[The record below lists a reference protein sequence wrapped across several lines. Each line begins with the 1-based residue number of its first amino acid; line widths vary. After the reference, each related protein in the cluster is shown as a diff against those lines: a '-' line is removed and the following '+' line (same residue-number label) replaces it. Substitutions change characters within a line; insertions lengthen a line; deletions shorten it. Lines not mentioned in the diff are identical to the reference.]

1 MSAQDFLQ
9 NSDWVR
15 KRKKSF
21 TLHDADKDGYISRE
35 DYSPVERRLRQ
46 EVEPD
51 PELLAV
57 YRDAVDQQCAAFG
70 LGPGKKLNKDE
81 HVEEMAKYCESEI
94 ARMKRGEETL
104 LRKMHDAFFDVIA
117 ADKNHDGFITVEEY
131 KMMWKVYGLDPRRNS
146 VQKYE
151 RGAGRQD
158 SAPRVARTKP

>member
-1 MSAQDFLQ
+1 
-9 NSDWVR
+9 
-15 KRKKSF
+15 
-21 TLHDADKDGYISRE
+21 
-35 DYSPVERRLRQ
+35 LRQ

-70 LGPGKKLNKDE
+70 LGPGKDE

-131 KMMWKVYGLDPRRNS
+131 KMMWKVYGLDPDVAGAVFKNMSEVQDGRIPRRELHEQSHN
-146 VQKYE
+146 
-151 RGAGRQD
+151 GWF
-158 SAPRVARTKP
+158 ARHVPTC